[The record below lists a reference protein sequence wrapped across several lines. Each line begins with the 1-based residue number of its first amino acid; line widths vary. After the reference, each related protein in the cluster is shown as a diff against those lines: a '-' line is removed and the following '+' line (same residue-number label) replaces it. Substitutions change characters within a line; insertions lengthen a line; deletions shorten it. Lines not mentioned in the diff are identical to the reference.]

1 MSATT
6 EAILRWWETSAEEGH
21 RPRLGASLIGTECER
36 ALWLTFRWAKA
47 QKWEGRML
55 RLFNSGQ
62 RAESRLTEELRGIGL
77 QVWEADIDGTQFRV
91 SAHAGHFGGSVDA
104 VAVGV
109 LENPGLPHVV
119 EFKTSNEK
127 AFKELV
133 KKGVAEAKPL
143 HYAQMQTY
151 MGLLELRHALYLVEN
166 KNDAAVYSEQV
177 AFDQAAFDKLMAKA
191 QRIIEATEPPPKI
204 GGADDFA
211 CKWCNFADVCHGTQ
225 AAEVNCRTCTHSTPD
240 LQRPGATWT
249 CSAGTARSLFVIPI
263 AHQRTG
269 CDEHLYIPP
278 LLRNVGE
285 PVDGGEAHVVYRAAD
300 GAEFINGPGK
310 FSSREIYECKH
321 KLLLT
326 DPVVQGVKELVPAA
340 KLINTRGVFDD
351 MPSDDVDAVPAKPV
365 SAKVKKER
373 AAVKRS
379 VDQLKSSEVPW

>member
-1 MSATT
+1 MGSLTS
-6 EAILRWWETSAEEGH
+6 EAIVRWYEKTSDSGH
-21 RPRLGASLIGTECER
+21 RPHLGASLIGEPCER
-36 ALWLTFRWAKA
+36 KLWNTFRWVQA
-47 QKWEGRML
+47 QSWEGRML
-55 RLFNSGQ
+55 RLFNDGQ
-62 RAESRLTEELRGIGL
+62 RAEARFVEELRAIGCT
-77 QVWEADIDGTQFRV
+77 VWEFDDAGSQFRV

-109 LENPGLPHVV
+109 LESPAAPHVV
-119 EFKTSNEK
+119 EFKTSNDK

-143 HYAQMQTY
+143 HLAQMQCY
-151 MGLLELRHALYLVEN
+151 MGLMDLPRAFYLVEN
-166 KNDAAVYSEQV
+166 KNDSSLYTEIVD
-177 AFDQAAFDKLMAKA
+177 FDQTAFEQLMAKA
-191 QRIIEATEPPPKI
+191 KRIIEATEPPMKI
-204 GGADDFA
+204 GTSAEDFA
-211 CKWCNFADVCHGTQ
+211 CKWCSYIEVCHGQ
-225 AAEVNCRTCTHSTPD
+225 AVPEVNCRTCANSTPD
-240 LQRPGATWT
+240 MTRDGGTWT
-249 CSAGTARSLFVIPI
+249 CRSLVTLPV

-285 PVDGGEAHVVYRAAD
+285 PIDGGEAHVVYRTAD

-321 KLLLT
+321 KPLLT

-340 KLINTRGVFDD
+340 RLINTGVFDD

-373 AAVKRS
+373 AAIKRS
-379 VDQLKSSEVPW
+379 VDQLTEGEVPW